1 MPKLSCRLYMVVY
14 LCIVMM
20 PLNFPRY
27 AFRFKSTEKKVHIFD
42 EIRKR
47 FFVLTPEEWVR
58 QNIIHHLVNDHKYPR
73 SLIKIESS
81 LKYNKLSK
89 RSDIIVYDKKMNV
102 FLLVECKSFKIN
114 INRNAFK
121 QISVYNKVYKSNNIM
136 ITNGL
141 THYLCE
147 YNWND
152 NSFKWLD
159 NIPLYPSN

>member
-1 MPKLSCRLYMVVY
+1 MQD
-14 LCIVMM
+14 
-20 PLNFPRY
+20 LNFPKFSYRI
-27 AFRFKSTEKKVHIFD
+27 KNTENNTAIFD
-42 EIRKR
+42 IVRKKYV
-47 FFVLTPEEWVR
+47 VLQPEEWVR
-58 QNIIHHLVNDHKYPR
+58 QNVIHHLVNDHKYPR

-121 QISVYNKVYKSNNIM
+121 QISVYNKIYKSNYIM

-147 YNWND
+147 YNWNE

-159 NIPLYPSN
+159 EIPLYPSN

>member
-1 MPKLSCRLYMVVY
+1 MFKLNL
-14 LCIVMM
+14 
-20 PLNFPRY
+20 PLHNIKIKNINSEIY
-27 AFRFKSTEKKVHIFD
+27 VFD
-42 EIRKR
+42 IIRKKNI
-47 FFVLTPEEWVR
+47 VLTPEEWVR
-58 QNIIHHLVNDHKYPR
+58 QNVIHHLVNDHKYPR

-121 QISVYNKVYKSNNIM
+121 QISVYNKIYKSNYIM

-141 THYLCE
+141 AHYLCE
-147 YNWND
+147 YNWNE

-159 NIPLYPSN
+159 EIPLYPSN

>member
-1 MPKLSCRLYMVVY
+1 MFLIL
-14 LCIVMM
+14 L
-20 PLNFPRY
+20 
-27 AFRFKSTEKKVHIFD
+27 EKKNI
-42 EIRKR
+42 I
-47 FFVLTPEEWVR
+47 LTPEEWVR
-58 QNIIHHLVNDHKYPR
+58 QNVIHHLINDYKYPR

-114 INRNAFK
+114 INKNAFK

-147 YNWND
+147 YNWNE

>member
-1 MPKLSCRLYMVVY
+1 
-14 LCIVMM
+14 
-20 PLNFPRY
+20 
-27 AFRFKSTEKKVHIFD
+27 
-42 EIRKR
+42 
-47 FFVLTPEEWVR
+47 
-58 QNIIHHLVNDHKYPR
+58 
-73 SLIKIESS
+73 
-81 LKYNKLSK
+81 
-89 RSDIIVYDKKMNV
+89 MNV